1 MTKRINKFFK
11 ISDENIL
18 LIVLALMSFSIGIWA
33 NYRQLWLQ
41 SNNFSLSQI
50 SKILS
55 VALIC
60 SGVIAFIISLFSSK
74 VKIKN
79 IILEA
84 IVIRCFALM
93 TLLLNVNEFTIKT
106 CILLSIMC
114 EVIFSI
120 SYYPLLSIKNKS
132 NALFNRKNLID
143 YIAKDTGIISC
154 GLLVGISVGKIIF
167 DYNSCLFLS
176 LISCLLSGLFLVLY
190 KQPKLNKKENTNLK
204 ESFIKILKSKTNIVF
219 LIEQVFVNISYGI
232 VFDLLLLILTSYIK
246 LEVSFA
252 SIFIIVSNIFGSISC
267 TYFNKITNKI
277 SVNTA
282 NIIKFGSRFLGYLVA
297 ALTNN
302 IYIYLLSIFI
312 AHVTSRTLED
322 KVLAV
327 FINNVDGNSKF
338 LYENIRYFIASIG
351 EGIGAF
357 LAGIFL
363 AKSLKMLFMA
373 AAIFTLLQMIVLY
386 YTEKLRIRNE

>member
-1 MTKRINKFFK
+1 MIKKIKSFFK

-18 LIVLALMSFSIGIWA
+18 LIVLALMSFSIGIWS

-41 SNNFSLSQI
+41 SNNFSLSHI

-60 SGVIAFIISLFSSK
+60 SGVISFIISLFSSK

-84 IVIRCFALM
+84 IVIRCFSLM
-93 TLLLNVNEFTIKT
+93 ILLFNVSNFTIKT
-106 CILLSIMC
+106 CVLLSIMC

-143 YIAKDTGIISC
+143 YIAKDTGIITC
-154 GLLVGISVGKIIF
+154 GLLIGISVGKIIF

-176 LISCLLSGLFLVLY
+176 LISSLLSGLFLILY
-190 KQPKLNKKENTNLK
+190 KQPKLNKEENTNLK
-204 ESFIKILKSKTNIVF
+204 ESFIKIFKSKTNIVF

-232 VFDLLLLILTSYIK
+232 VFDLLLLILTNYIK

-267 TYFNKITNKI
+267 TFFNKITNKI
-277 SVNTA
+277 SVNKA

-322 KVLAV
+322 KVLAI
-327 FINNVDGNSKF
+327 FINKVEGNTKF

-363 AKSLKMLFMA
+363 VKSLRLLFTVA
-373 AAIFTLLQMIVLY
+373 SIFTLLQIIMLSCA
-386 YTEKLRIRNE
+386 ERLRIRNR